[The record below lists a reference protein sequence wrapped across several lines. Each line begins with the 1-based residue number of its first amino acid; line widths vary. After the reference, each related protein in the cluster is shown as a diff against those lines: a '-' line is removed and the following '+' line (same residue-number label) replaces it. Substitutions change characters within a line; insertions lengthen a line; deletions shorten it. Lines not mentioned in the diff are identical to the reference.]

1 MNSESHAER
10 KRSLGQ
16 RKLQL
21 LREGGAYRAE
31 ILRCRDGVRSNMS
44 GGTLSKGLLGR
55 IAGTAY
61 AMVAKQPGLFSFSR
75 LQSLAPILV
84 TGVSILSKR
93 PIRKSLLVG
102 GILVAAASAAAYLSN
117 REKKVADNE

>member
-1 MNSESHAER
+1 MNSESHADR
-10 KRSLGQ
+10 KRSLAQ

-21 LREGGAYRAE
+21 LREGGAYRDE
-31 ILRCRDGVRSNMS
+31 ILRCRDGVRSHMP

-61 AMVAKQPGLFSFSR
+61 AMVKKQPGLFSFSR

-93 PIRKSLLVG
+93 PIRKSLFVG
-102 GILVAAASAAAYLSN
+102 GILIAAASTAAYLSN
-117 REKKVADNE
+117 RDKKVAEDE

>member
-1 MNSESHAER
+1 MNSETQADR
-10 KRSLGQ
+10 KRSLAQ

-31 ILRCRDGVRSNMS
+31 ILRCRDGVRSNIS
-44 GGTLSKGLLGR
+44 GSPLSKGMLGR
-55 IAGTAY
+55 IVGTAY
-61 AMVAKQPGLFSFSR
+61 TMMTKQSGLFSLSR

-93 PIRKSLLVG
+93 PIRKSLFLG
-102 GILVAAASAAAYLSN
+102 GIVIAAASTAAYLSN
-117 REKKVADNE
+117 RDKKVPDNE

>member
-1 MNSESHAER
+1 MNSESHADR
-10 KRSLGQ
+10 KRSLAQ

-21 LREGGAYRAE
+21 LREGGAYRDE
-31 ILRCRDGVRSNMS
+31 ILRCRDGVRLNMS
-44 GGTLSKGLLGR
+44 GGALSKGLLGR

-61 AMVAKQPGLFSFSR
+61 AMMTKQPSLFSLSR

-93 PIRKSLLVG
+93 PIRKSLFVG
-102 GILVAAASAAAYLSN
+102 GILIAAASTAAYLSN
-117 REKKVADNE
+117 RDKKVADNE